1 MTIARRKLLKGIA
14 ATGIGLASV
23 KMPAVLAQTPPLR
36 VGLLTVKT
44 GPLAQGGLQML
55 QGISLFLKEKN
66 NVLGGR
72 NIELIVADTGG
83 SPAGTKTKAIELIE
97 RDKVEIILGPL
108 AAFEVLAITNYIS
121 EMEIPLITLAA
132 AEDVTQR
139 QANPWFVRTSAS
151 SAQTPHAMADYCA
164 KELKM
169 TQMATLATDFAFGHE
184 QCAGFQ
190 KVFED
195 AGGKIV
201 SKLWPPLTTPDY
213 VPFAASIKDVDGVF
227 SGLGGS
233 NPLKFL
239 KTYQELG
246 LKDKVPLTG
255 GWTLMDDTLL
265 KAMGDEAIGTYSANW
280 YTPDYNS
287 SSNLQFVAGMQK
299 DYGELPG
306 GYAAGMYLAG
316 QVMEVALQKTGG
328 KTSDKKALM
337 SAIRSA
343 SLKETPR
350 GPFHF
355 DAYGNAIGSVFIRRC
370 ERKDGKLVNTTLK
383 TYENISQFWTY
394 DQKTFLAEPVYNRD
408 YPPAKYLRN

>member
-169 TQMATLATDFAFGHE
+169 TQMATLANDFAFGHE

-246 LKDKVPLTG
+246 LKDKVLLTG

>member
-1 MTIARRKLLKGIA
+1 MAIARRRLLKGIA
-14 ATGIGLASV
+14 ATGIGLASI
-23 KMPAVLAQTPPLR
+23 KMPAVMAQTAPLK

-66 NVLGGR
+66 NVLAGR
-72 NIELIVADTGG
+72 NIELLVADTGG

-97 RDKVEIILGPL
+97 RDKAEIILGPL

-121 EMEIPLITLAA
+121 EMGIPLITLAA

-139 QANPWFVRTSAS
+139 QANPWFARTSAS

-169 TQMATLATDFAFGHE
+169 KQMATLANDFAFGHE

-239 KTYQELG
+239 KTYFELG

-287 SSNLQFVAGMQK
+287 SSNQQFVAGMQK
-299 DYGELPG
+299 EYGELPG

-316 QVMEVALQKTGG
+316 QVMEVALQKTEG

-355 DAYGNAIGSVFIRRC
+355 DDFGNAVGSVFIRRC
-370 ERKDGKLVNTTLK
+370 ERKNGKLVNTTLK
-383 TYENISQFWTY
+383 TYDNISQFWNY
-394 DQKTFLAEPVYNRD
+394 DQKAFLAEPVYNRD
-408 YPPAKYLRN
+408 YPPARYLRP

>member
-169 TQMATLATDFAFGHE
+169 TQMATLANDFAFGHE

-190 KVFED
+190 KVFEG

>member
-97 RDKVEIILGPL
+97 RDKAEIILGPL

-169 TQMATLATDFAFGHE
+169 TQMATLANDFAFGHE

-337 SAIRSA
+337 IAIRSA

>member
-1 MTIARRKLLKGIA
+1 MTIARRKLLRGIA
-14 ATGIGLASV
+14 ATGIGLASM
-23 KMPAVLAQTPPLR
+23 KMPAVIAQTTPLR

-66 NVLGGR
+66 NVLAGR
-72 NIELIVADTGG
+72 NIELLVADTGG
-83 SPAGTKTKAIELIE
+83 SPAGTKTKAIELVE
-97 RDKVEIILGPL
+97 RDKAEIILGPL

-169 TQMATLATDFAFGHE
+169 KQMATLANDFAFGHE

-287 SSNLQFVAGMQK
+287 SSNQQFVAGMQK
-299 DYGELPG
+299 EYGELPG

-343 SLKETPR
+343 SLRETPR

-355 DAYGNAIGSVFIRRC
+355 DDFGNAVGSVFIRRC
-370 ERKDGKLVNTTLK
+370 ERKDGRLVNTTLK
-383 TYENISQFWTY
+383 TYDNISQFWSY
-394 DQKTFLAEPVYNRD
+394 DQKAFLAEPVYNRD
-408 YPPAKYLRN
+408 YPPAKNLRR